1 MVRKVCHRLKFVLL
15 LAPMLIGTSLF
26 VVFVFVFVFS
36 ASSQKDGNLRFL
48 FEVSTAPCSYNF
60 LQWCKIWLC
69 SIGRK
74 LFVSPSNVLSPY
86 STSLSTWFFLSS
98 SVKDSGVFRKTPPS
112 AKQHYIKQ
120 ARYFPGQKNAASG
133 AAGGVTYGRKPSYGN
148 VGGNTYVPSFQ
159 SSTYAAGAQNRA
171 GGMCWL

>member
-1 MVRKVCHRLKFVLL
+1 MAMQHR
-15 LAPMLIGTSLF
+15 
-26 VVFVFVFVFS
+26 
-36 ASSQKDGNLRFL
+36 SQTLRFTIQRA
-48 FEVSTAPCSYNF
+48 VS
-60 LQWCKIWLC
+60 LQCLIVNL
-69 SIGRK
+69 I
-74 LFVSPSNVLSPY
+74 LS
-86 STSLSTWFFLSS
+86 FFLSS

-171 GGMCWL
+171 GGMC